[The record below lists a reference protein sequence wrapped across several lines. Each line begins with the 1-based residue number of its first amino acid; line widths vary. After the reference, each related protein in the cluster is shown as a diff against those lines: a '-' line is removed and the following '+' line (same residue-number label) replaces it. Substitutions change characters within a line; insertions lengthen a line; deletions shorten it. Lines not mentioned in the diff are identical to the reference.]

1 MRAEVPPTATN
12 VEESR
17 RNLAVAF
24 AVHFAVADAVAFAVA
39 IATVTGPVAGRGHP
53 EHDPDRVRVQP
64 LNTGRLLF
72 DA

>member
-24 AVHFAVADAVAFAVA
+24 AVHFAVADAVA